1 MWLPLWSG
9 TNNRRKKV
17 LSLEKIDFLS
27 ASAFLFL
34 FGIGLITYIIITSIF
49 LFKTEMAIP
58 ILNWQMLFSK
68 NGCKNIFHH
77 TCSSIDSP
85 LPQEVSYL
93 LFMNLNKFLRFVLAQ
108 SLNCVQLFVTPWTLS
123 LQAPLSSTISQ
134 SLLKFISTEMMMLP
148 KHLILCHP
156 PTLLPSI
163 FPNIKVFFNEIALH
177 IRCPKYQSFSF
188 SNNPYNEYLGLI
200 SFRIVRFDL
209 LAVQDTLKSVFLG
222 LLKF

>member
-148 KHLILCHP
+148 NISSSATP
-156 PTLLPSI
+156 LP
-163 FPNIKVFFNEIALH
+163 FCL
-177 IRCPKYQSFSF
+177 QSFPTSRSF
-188 SNNPYNEYLGLI
+188 SM
-200 SFRIVRFDL
+200 R
-209 LAVQDTLKSVFLG
+209 
-222 LLKF
+222 